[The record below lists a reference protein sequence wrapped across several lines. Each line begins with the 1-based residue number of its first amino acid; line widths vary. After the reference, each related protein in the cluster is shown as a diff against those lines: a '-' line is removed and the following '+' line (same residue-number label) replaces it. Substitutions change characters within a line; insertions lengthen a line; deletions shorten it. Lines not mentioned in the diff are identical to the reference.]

1 MVKPGD
7 VVVVDFPGVT
17 GIKRRPAVV
26 ASTDTYHRIRP
37 DAILGLLTSQVA
49 AATGPTDCVLQ
60 DWQAVGAVGT
70 YKLRS
75 PSAFRAFLS
84 TLPIANLTTIGPLSD
99 QEGRKVQGCLQVALA
114 ISWRRTSDERISCDL
129 RMGWSELLGL
139 RT

>member
-26 ASTDTYHRIRP
+26 VSTDTYHRTRP

-60 DWQAVGAVGT
+60 DWQAVG
-70 YKLRS
+70 LRS
-75 PSAFRAFLS
+75 PSAFRAFLATMPTVS
-84 TLPIANLTTIGPLSD
+84 LTTIGHLSGRD
-99 QEGRKVQGCLQVALA
+99 WRKVQGCLQVALA
-114 ISWRRTSDERISCDL
+114 MS
-129 RMGWSELLGL
+129 
-139 RT
+139 